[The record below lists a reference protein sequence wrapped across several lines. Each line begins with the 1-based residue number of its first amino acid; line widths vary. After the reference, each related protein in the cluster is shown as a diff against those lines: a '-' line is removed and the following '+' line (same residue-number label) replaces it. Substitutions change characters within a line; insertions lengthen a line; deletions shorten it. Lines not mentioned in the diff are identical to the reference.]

1 MNATH
6 ASYKVK
12 SKANH
17 IINIFIFLAC
27 MDRTGA
33 VLKVGQSRTFDDGEN
48 VTCFEE
54 DGKIRLR
61 ITTSTSDEKIELPCG
76 SCENC

>member
-1 MNATH
+1 
-6 ASYKVK
+6 
-12 SKANH
+12 
-17 IINIFIFLAC
+17 

-33 VLKVGQSRTFDDGEN
+33 VLKVGMSRTFDDGES

-61 ITTSTSDEKIELPCG
+61 ITTSMSEQIAVPEERCD
-76 SCENC
+76 NC